1 MPKIN
6 NTHIAERIQE
16 HIEKMERGEEIDI
29 KKDKTLLDEVQQQAL
44 KDALAH
50 QQQLKKTHKRPKTQA
65 EKDAI
70 GWKDI
75 REVRI
80 EFYKTVLDDLK
91 GSALDDIRELQRKRE
106 LKAAK
111 IYLDAYFKAE
121 DGTSR
126 ESTGNIA
133 LTRAGFNKANLRTN
147 KRDKEVWDIEEVL
160 KKQIEAEM
168 TKEKREQLELVREQE
183 KLERKG
189 LKERKR

>member
-16 HIEKMERGEEIDI
+16 LIDKMESGEEFET

-80 EFYKTVLDDLK
+80 EFYKKVLEDLK
-91 GSALDDIRELQRKRE
+91 GNVLDDIRELQRQRE

-121 DGTSR
+121 DGNSR
-126 ESTGNIA
+126 ESAGNIA
-133 LTRAGFNKANLRTN
+133 LTRAGFHTGNPRTE
-147 KRDKEVWDIEEVL
+147 KRDKEVWDMEEAI
-160 KKQIEAEM
+160 KKQLEAKM
-168 TKEKREQLELVREQE
+168 TKEEREQLELVREQE

>member
-16 HIEKMERGEEIDI
+16 LIDKMENGEEFET
-29 KKDKTLLDEVQQQAL
+29 KKDKTLLNEAQQQAL

-70 GWKDI
+70 GWKEI

-80 EFYKTVLDDLK
+80 EFYKKVLDDLK
-91 GSALDDIRELQRKRE
+91 GCALDDIRELQRHRE
-106 LKAAK
+106 LMAAK

-126 ESTGNIA
+126 ESAGNIA
-133 LTRAGFNKANLRTN
+133 LTRAGFHTGNPRIT
-147 KRDKEVWDIEEVL
+147 KRDKEVWEMEEAI
-160 KKQIEAEM
+160 KKQLEAKM
-168 TKEKREQLELVREQE
+168 TKEEREQLELLREHE
-183 KLERKG
+183 KLERKE